1 VQPYFGSCP
10 TLIGKELIHFCHY
23 SRQMHVAAVENGF
36 LKVQGARVMY
46 KEASGIVNLFGEME
60 T

>member
-1 VQPYFGSCP
+1 
-10 TLIGKELIHFCHY
+10 
-23 SRQMHVAAVENGF
+23 MHVAAVENGF